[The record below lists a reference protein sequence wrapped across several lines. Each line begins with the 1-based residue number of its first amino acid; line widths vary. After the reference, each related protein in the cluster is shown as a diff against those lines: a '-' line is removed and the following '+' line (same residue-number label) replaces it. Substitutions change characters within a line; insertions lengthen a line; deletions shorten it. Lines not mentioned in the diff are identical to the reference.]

1 MSGKARYNYFPTM
14 FGGYDDIEAFEDD
27 IYCEE
32 SSSDTS
38 VDSEIEFHLYSQVHY
53 AQALGDVSGEEEAE
67 EAGPI
72 VSKPDH
78 KDNLVVIS
86 DSDVIHISD
95 SPDVIIL
102 SDTPDE
108 DSVYKS
114 KLQKRTTPDSPM
126 LERTYSNT
134 DSMSVKSTKG
144 SFQTIMNSKGQST
157 NTSRKE
163 KRINQKSVSFYRDGV
178 RMIHKILV
186 IEDSSSAED
195 EDKAS
200 TVSESDNV
208 ESWMLLGGARDIKD
222 ENILLNLE
230 GYGSSASEGEG
241 GPDWAI
247 SDKDLEAQ
255 IDNYVPV
262 RRNNRYYMPD
272 KNVTCRNCDKRGHLS
287 KNCPTPKKVHPC
299 CLCAEMGHLQN
310 TCPARFCLNCCLPG
324 HFSRECIERTYWS
337 KHCNRCAMRGH
348 YADACPEIWRQ
359 YHLTTRPGPLRKASS
374 FSEHSA
380 PVYCYNCSRQ
390 GHYGYECLE
399 KRMFGGTFPTFPFI
413 YYYDNEYDIKRGLQ
427 KAKKKVRD
435 LQEAGL
441 LPMTLK
447 RPHMDDD
454 QRVHTH
460 RKKVKQLKE
469 HNKRLEKHHKKLKK
483 KSQADKLKRRKHKKN
498 VQSNHDIEENFP
510 RGGHL
515 KALKWHKKP
524 SAHCDLSANGDKP
537 EVTKASSEA
546 AKKWKKKKK
555 QNHTVSSPTR
565 DESLFLIKQ
574 RKKKS
579 KQKPGY

>member
-1 MSGKARYNYFPTM
+1 M
-14 FGGYDDIEAFEDD
+14 FGGYDNIEAFEDD

-32 SSSDTS
+32 SSSETS
-38 VDSEIEFHLYSQVHY
+38 IDSEVEFHLYSQVHY
-53 AQALGDVSGEEEAE
+53 AQALGDVSGQEETGHVEKQ
-67 EAGPI
+67 I
-72 VSKPDH
+72 QHSVRKQDQ

-86 DSDVIHISD
+86 DSDVIQISD

-114 KLQKRTTPDSPM
+114 KLQKLTTPDSPT
-126 LERTYSNT
+126 LERTYS
-134 DSMSVKSTKG
+134 
-144 SFQTIMNSKGQST
+144 QNSKGLST
-157 NTSRKE
+157 DTSRKE
-163 KRINQKSVSFYRDGV
+163 KRINQKSVSFHRDGV

-186 IEDSSSAED
+186 IEDSSSDED
-195 EDKAS
+195 EDVAS

-230 GYGSSASEGEG
+230 DCGSSATEGEG
-241 GPDWAI
+241 GADWAI

-255 IDNYVPV
+255 ISNYVTV

-287 KNCPTPKKVHPC
+287 KNCPTPKKVPPC
-299 CLCAEMGHLQN
+299 CLCAERGHLQN
-310 TCPARFCLNCCLPG
+310 NCPARFCLNCCLPG
-324 HFSRECIERTYWS
+324 HCSRECIERTYWS

-380 PVYCYNCSRQ
+380 PVYCYNCSRK
-390 GHYGYECLE
+390 GHYGYECSE

-413 YYYDNEYDIKRGLQ
+413 YYYDNEYEIKRGLQ
-427 KAKKKVRD
+427 KAKKKVQE

-441 LPMTLK
+441 LPMSLE
-447 RPHMDDD
+447 RPHIDD
-454 QRVHTH
+454 QKVHTH
-460 RKKVKQLKE
+460 RKKVKLLKE
-469 HNKRLEKHHKKLKK
+469 HNKRLEKHHRKLKK
-483 KSQADKLKRRKHKKN
+483 SQSNKLKGRKHKKD
-498 VQSNHDIEENFP
+498 VQSNYNIEENFP

-515 KALKWHKKP
+515 KSLKWHKKN
-524 SAHCDLSANGDKP
+524 SAHCDLSTNGDKP
-537 EVTKASSEA
+537 EITKASSEA

-555 QNHTVSSPTR
+555 QNYTASSPTR